1 MDRLFWG
8 LIFVVLDWK
17 FTLGTAVFEIL
28 PDFLGFY
35 LLMKGMEESAGRSR
49 RFDRGRHWAFALALA
64 CGVHFGAELMAPGTE
79 TRVIIWVAGLLLL
92 AMGLALIRGVLRG
105 MGELSLETAAAE
117 GMWPVLAALQSI
129 CYLAG
134 WIPVVGEI
142 CDLVSLG
149 TGLLFLLC
157 CYRAVKRSAG

>member
-1 MDRLFWG
+1 MNRLFWG

-35 LLMKGMEESAGRSR
+35 LLMKGMEELAALSR
-49 RFDRGRHWAFALALA
+49 IFDRGRHWAFALALA
-64 CGVHFGAELMAPGTE
+64 SGVYFGAELMAPPAGTQ
-79 TRVIIWVAGLLLL
+79 VVLWAAGLLMLG
-92 AMGLALIRGVLRG
+92 AGLALIRKILRG
-105 MGELSLETAAAE
+105 MGELGLDTATAE
-117 GMWPVLAALQSI
+117 GIWLVLATLQSI
-129 CYLAG
+129 CYLAN

-142 CDLVSLG
+142 CNLVSLG

-157 CYRAVKRSAG
+157 CYRTMKRSAG